1 MRGWRDRR
9 GAGSKYDGLPALY
22 GRRMF
27 ALTRGVRGPRREPR
41 RGLLGC
47 GFTSVGFGGL
57 GGLGRLGLGAWGGLG
72 AWALG
77 RLGRLG
83 AWETWALGRLGDLG
97 RTSLRGRGFPALG
110 FTGAGF
116 TGVASGRASRGLP
129 AGFRRASGGLPAG
142 FRRASGGLPAGFRGA
157 SRGFHWGLS
166 RRAFPAGFPGGLSRG
181 FSGASGGLSRRVF
194 PAGFSG
200 GRASGVGGQFFSE
213 LLALCGCDKTP
224 PRFFGRGGGSGF
236 LRLSRRWLRRRA
248 ASRRARWP

>member
-1 MRGWRDRR
+1 MNNQHLLEQKAHPQGWAFLLFWEMRGWRDRR
-9 GAGSKYDGLPALY
+9 GAGVEIRQTARAIRAQNVRPHA
-22 GRRMF
+22 
-27 ALTRGVRGPRREPR
+27 RGEGATAGATARASWVRVYQ
-41 RGLLGC
+41 RGLW
-47 GFTSVGFGGL
+47 
-57 GGLGRLGLGAWGGLG
+57 GLGRAWALGAWRLG

-77 RLGRLG
+77 RLGD
-83 AWETWALGRLGDLG
+83 LGDLG

-129 AGFRRASGGLPAG
+129 AGF
-142 FRRASGGLPAGFRGA
+142 
-157 SRGFHWGLS
+157 
-166 RRAFPAGFPGGLSRG
+166 
-181 FSGASGGLSRRVF
+181 
-194 PAGFSG
+194 SG

-213 LLALCGCDKTP
+213 LPALCGCDKTP